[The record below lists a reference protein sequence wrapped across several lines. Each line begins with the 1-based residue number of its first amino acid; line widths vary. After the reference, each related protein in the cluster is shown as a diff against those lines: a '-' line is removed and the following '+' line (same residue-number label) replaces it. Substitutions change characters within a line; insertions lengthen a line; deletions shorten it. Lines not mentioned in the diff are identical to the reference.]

1 MERRTIVDSPAPQ
14 PGPGPGPAP
23 APARI
28 IPTIGRIV
36 LVCLSAAMAEQINRR
51 RTTGAD
57 IAARIKDKA
66 WPEGAQ
72 AHIGNT
78 ANEGDVLPAIVVA
91 VHSEDCINAR
101 VFLDGTDEYWC
112 TSIASS
118 EGPEPGKFH
127 WMPYQ
132 IGQAKRH
139 AAEAR

>member
-1 MERRTIVDSPAPQ
+1 MERRNPIATPPQ
-14 PGPGPGPAP
+14 PVAP
-23 APARI
+23 VRI

-36 LVCLSAAMAEQINRR
+36 LVCLSADMAEQINRR

-57 IAARIKDKA
+57 IAARIQDKT

-72 AHIGNT
+72 AHIGNE
-78 ANEGDVLPAIVVA
+78 AKEGDVLPAIVVA
-91 VHSEDCINAR
+91 VHGEDCINAR
-101 VFLDGTDEYWC
+101 VFLDGTDEYWA

-118 EGPEPGKFH
+118 EAPEPGAFH

-139 AAEAR
+139 AAETRA